1 MNAKS
6 MIPLVVG
13 LAIGG
18 YALKLV
24 FDTVKNAKGAEPD
37 TVQVWAARE
46 DIPRGSSID
55 EGMILAVKF
64 PASAV
69 PEGAFKAK
77 EELIGRVPRITAP
90 ASLPILESMLLEPG
104 AKGGLW
110 VRPGFRAVSIKI
122 DESSGVSNL
131 LQPRASSVLSCPSG
145 RYSTKRPIE

>member
-24 FDTVKNAKGAEPD
+24 VDTVKNAKGAEPD

-55 EGMILAVKF
+55 ESMILAVEF
-64 PASAV
+64 PTAAV
-69 PEGAFKAK
+69 PEGAFTAK
-77 EELIGRVPRITAP
+77 EELIGRVPRITSP
-90 ASLPILESMLLEPG
+90 AQLPILESMLLAPG
-104 AKGGLW
+104 AKAGLW

-131 LQPRASSVLSCPSG
+131 LQPGSWVDVVG
-145 RYSTKRPIE
+145 Y